1 MRADSDRVLLGAT
14 LASAGAAVP
23 DSVVA
28 IRDQLLGEPL
38 GAGS

>member
-1 MRADSDRVLLGAT
+1 MRADQDRILLGAT
-14 LASAGAAVP
+14 LASAGAAVL

-28 IRDQLLGEPL
+28 IRDQLFGGPL